1 METLT
6 PNTQDTERKVNTN
19 EQDSQK
25 KVSDAEVRNALRTLL
40 MAIGEDPDREGL
52 VNTPDRILR
61 MWQEIFRGY
70 NPEKK
75 PSITT
80 FRNTNREEEMV
91 FDTGD
96 YYSMCEHH
104 ILPFFGRYYFAYL
117 PDPDGRILG
126 ISKVARVVGYC
137 AARLQLQER
146 LAEDI
151 IQMLNDALKGKV
163 RGFAILLRGRH
174 LCKTMRGV
182 RNRGEMAV
190 TLYTGE
196 FKKNRSLRLEF
207 LKMTEMI

>member
-1 METLT
+1 MNIQ
-6 PNTQDTERKVNTN
+6 PTEKNCINARPT
-19 EQDSQK
+19 EQ
-25 KVSDAEVRNALRTLL
+25 EVRDALQTLL
-40 MAIGEDPDREGL
+40 LAIGEDPTREGL
-52 VNTPDRILR
+52 QSTPDRIMR
-61 MWQEIFRGY
+61 MWKEIFRGY
-70 NPEKK
+70 DAEQK
-75 PSITT
+75 PRITT
-80 FRNTNREEEMV
+80 FKNTNRQEEMV
-91 FDTGD
+91 FDAGE

-104 ILPFFGRYYFAYL
+104 ILPFFGNYYFAYL

-151 IQMLNDALKGKV
+151 IEMLNQALNGKV

-190 TLYTGE
+190 TLFTGQ
-196 FKKNRSLRLEF
+196 FKKDSKLRTEF
-207 LKMTEMI
+207 LKMVELM

>member
-6 PNTQDTERKVNTN
+6 PNTQDTQR
-19 EQDSQK
+19 
-25 KVSDAEVRNALRTLL
+25 KVSDAEVRDALRTLL
-40 MAIGEDPDREGL
+40 LAIGEDPNREGL
-52 VNTPDRILR
+52 VSTPDRIMR
-61 MWQEIFRGY
+61 MWKEIFRGY
-70 NPEKK
+70 DAEKK
-75 PSITT
+75 PTITT
-80 FRNTNREEEMV
+80 FRNTNREEEMI
-91 FDTGD
+91 FDTGE

-151 IQMLNDALKGKV
+151 IQMLSDALKGKA

-196 FKKNRSLRLEF
+196 FKKNRQLRLEF
-207 LKMTEMI
+207 LKMTEMM